1 MNARRLLCLTQ
12 STQGEFKWFTLNFE
26 DGILIANASPSFASL
41 LAFRRLAAA
50 DATCWRVRARMGG
63 PIIAACSPQQVPV
76 GWHSLFTWHDLAF
89 LSLRSFLCYSSKCAP
104 RASVC
109 PLQATVQTCSKESLA
124 ACSSLTS
131 SAASA
136 RWRSLRQP
144 FIYQLRHPLFQR
156 RRNQGKIF
164 THTD

>member
-1 MNARRLLCLTQ
+1 MVECRRSNLT
-12 STQGEFKWFTLNFE
+12 S
-26 DGILIANASPSFASL
+26 GIS
-41 LAFRRLAAA
+41 
-50 DATCWRVRARMGG
+50 M
-63 PIIAACSPQQVPV
+63 PV

-144 FIYQLRHPLFQR
+144 LIYQLRHPLFQR

-164 THTD
+164 THTDQFLLLCQFSKCVKENCIQEQYNCEKLQHFSHLLQQEAGIKCHGIPKKLYWK